1 MTIKLGECEQGII
14 YTVSKINGSRDT
26 IQYLSNIGLSI
37 GDSITIISKIA
48 SIFII
53 NIKDGRF
60 GIDKGIAT
68 LIEVEKWGK

>member
-1 MTIKLGECEQGII
+1 MTIKLVKCEQGII
-14 YTVSKINGSRDT
+14 YKVSKINGNKDT
-26 IQYLSNIGLSI
+26 ILYLSNIGLSI

-68 LIEVEKWGK
+68 LIEVEKWEK